1 MALYCRLFAPRPF
14 LYIIVCNS
22 ASTLCFVRYLVDII
36 DMTDSEQNAN
46 LVLNCTW
53 VSFFFPRGHAT
64 VALPGVSLDRV
75 SLVMLHMGIFQSALP
90 LIDVQCMCSL
100 ISARW

>member
-1 MALYCRLFAPRPF
+1 MPCCVGPTSLRLVSPFIVTRFMALYCRLFAPRPF

-53 VSFFFPRGHAT
+53 VSFFFQ
-64 VALPGVSLDRV
+64 GVTPQWPCREFPSIV
-75 SLVMLHMGIFQSALP
+75 S
-90 LIDVQCMCSL
+90 
-100 ISARW
+100 RW